1 MSDEKEKPVQKEE
14 DLVVPD
20 TLPLLPIRDIV
31 IFPFMIVPLF
41 VGREKSINAVD
52 AALTKDRLIFMTTQK
67 DISDEEP
74 PPKGLYQ
81 TGTVGIVMRMLKLP
95 DGRVKILVQGLT
107 RAIVKE
113 YVQEKPAYI
122 VSIEKVKETTV
133 SQPPLEVEAMIRNV
147 KEQLEKLASLG
158 KVISPEIMMII
169 EGMNE
174 PGRLADIVA
183 ANLGLKIEDAQNA
196 LEIFDPIKR
205 LERVNEYLVKEL
217 QVATMQAK
225 IQSQAKEEMDK
236 SQREYF
242 LREQM
247 RAIRSELGEM
257 EEMTEEIDEIRKKVK
272 KAKMPSDV
280 EKEALK
286 QTDRLESMHPD
297 AAESALIRTYLDW
310 LVELPWSK
318 STKDTLDIKKA
329 KKVLDEDHYN
339 LEKVKE
345 RILEYL
351 AVRRLHHKS
360 KGPILCFVGP
370 PGVGKTSLGR
380 SIARAMGRKFVR
392 ISLGGIKDEAEIRG
406 HRRTYVG
413 ALPGRIIQGMKQA
426 GTNNPVFMMDEID
439 KIGTDFR
446 GDPSSALLEV
456 LDPEQNYAFSD
467 HYLNLPFD
475 LSKVMFI
482 TTANLLDPIPDALKD
497 RMEVLE
503 LAGYTEEEKLE
514 IVKKFIIERQLVENG
529 LNNKLLQISDE
540 ALKKIVSEYTKEA
553 GLRNLEREIASVCRK
568 VARKV
573 AEGEKKPA
581 LVVPKTVEE
590 YLGVPK
596 FLSELEQ
603 EEDEVG
609 VATGLAWTPVGGE
622 ILYVEATTMKGKGS
636 LTLTGHLGDVMKE
649 SAHAALSYT
658 RSRAKSLGLTEDFY
672 KEIDIHIHVPAGA
685 IPKDGPSAGVT
696 MATALISTLTKI
708 PVSKDITMTGE
719 ITLRGRVL
727 PIGGV
732 KEKALAALRAKIR
745 TIILPEKN
753 KKDIE
758 EIPKDIQKKLNFIFV
773 KHMDDVLRIA
783 LKKNGKVVRKPLQ
796 YQIAKPK
803 PRYTAP

>member
-1 MSDEKEKPVQKEE
+1 MVSDEKEKPVQKEE

-147 KEQLEKLASLG
+147 REQLEKLASLG

-183 ANLGLKIEDAQNA
+183 ANLGLKIEDAQNV

-217 QVATMQAK
+217 QVATMQVK

-297 AAESALIRTYLDW
+297 AAESALIRTYMDW

-351 AVRRLHHKS
+351 AVRKLHHKS

-413 ALPGRIIQGMKQA
+413 ALPGRILQGMKQA
-426 GTNNPVFMMDEID
+426 GTNNPVFMMDE
-439 KIGTDFR
+439 
-446 GDPSSALLEV
+446 
-456 LDPEQNYAFSD
+456 
-467 HYLNLPFD
+467 
-475 LSKVMFI
+475 
-482 TTANLLDPIPDALKD
+482 
-497 RMEVLE
+497 
-503 LAGYTEEEKLE
+503 
-514 IVKKFIIERQLVENG
+514 
-529 LNNKLLQISDE
+529 
-540 ALKKIVSEYTKEA
+540 
-553 GLRNLEREIASVCRK
+553 
-568 VARKV
+568 
-573 AEGEKKPA
+573 
-581 LVVPKTVEE
+581 
-590 YLGVPK
+590 
-596 FLSELEQ
+596 
-603 EEDEVG
+603 
-609 VATGLAWTPVGGE
+609 
-622 ILYVEATTMKGKGS
+622 
-636 LTLTGHLGDVMKE
+636 
-649 SAHAALSYT
+649 
-658 RSRAKSLGLTEDFY
+658 
-672 KEIDIHIHVPAGA
+672 
-685 IPKDGPSAGVT
+685 
-696 MATALISTLTKI
+696 
-708 PVSKDITMTGE
+708 
-719 ITLRGRVL
+719 
-727 PIGGV
+727 
-732 KEKALAALRAKIR
+732 
-745 TIILPEKN
+745 
-753 KKDIE
+753 
-758 EIPKDIQKKLNFIFV
+758 
-773 KHMDDVLRIA
+773 
-783 LKKNGKVVRKPLQ
+783 
-796 YQIAKPK
+796 
-803 PRYTAP
+803 

>member
-1 MSDEKEKPVQKEE
+1 VSDEKEKPVQKEE

-41 VGREKSINAVD
+41 VGREKSISAVD

-81 TGTVGIVMRMLKLP
+81 TGTVGIVMRMLKLS

-297 AAESALIRTYLDW
+297 AAESALIRTYMDW

-351 AVRRLHHKS
+351 AVRKLHHKS

-406 HRRTYVG
+406 HRR
-413 ALPGRIIQGMKQA
+413 PM
-426 GTNNPVFMMDEID
+426 
-439 KIGTDFR
+439 
-446 GDPSSALLEV
+446 SAPCLE
-456 LDPEQNYAFSD
+456 
-467 HYLNLPFD
+467 
-475 LSKVMFI
+475 
-482 TTANLLDPIPDALKD
+482 
-497 RMEVLE
+497 
-503 LAGYTEEEKLE
+503 G
-514 IVKKFIIERQLVENG
+514 
-529 LNNKLLQISDE
+529 
-540 ALKKIVSEYTKEA
+540 
-553 GLRNLEREIASVCRK
+553 
-568 VARKV
+568 
-573 AEGEKKPA
+573 
-581 LVVPKTVEE
+581 
-590 YLGVPK
+590 
-596 FLSELEQ
+596 
-603 EEDEVG
+603 
-609 VATGLAWTPVGGE
+609 
-622 ILYVEATTMKGKGS
+622 
-636 LTLTGHLGDVMKE
+636 
-649 SAHAALSYT
+649 
-658 RSRAKSLGLTEDFY
+658 
-672 KEIDIHIHVPAGA
+672 
-685 IPKDGPSAGVT
+685 
-696 MATALISTLTKI
+696 
-708 PVSKDITMTGE
+708 
-719 ITLRGRVL
+719 
-727 PIGGV
+727 
-732 KEKALAALRAKIR
+732 
-745 TIILPEKN
+745 
-753 KKDIE
+753 
-758 EIPKDIQKKLNFIFV
+758 
-773 KHMDDVLRIA
+773 
-783 LKKNGKVVRKPLQ
+783 
-796 YQIAKPK
+796 
-803 PRYTAP
+803 